1 MVFPQSIKN
10 LKIYRALLLFFV
22 LIFGW
27 VLASASAY
35 SSVTGLRVSGDKQS
49 VRLVFDLTA
58 RPKYHAFYLPN
69 PDRVVI
75 DFSNTRIVTR
85 LNNPS
90 LLNTFVKSIRAST
103 SSGGNARLVLDL
115 KQAVNFKCSWARGA
129 DLKSSVRLVIDLFN
143 SGTRA
148 SSQVAIVASVPKV
161 VSHDPAQEITP
172 ASPKIVASNIKETRP
187 IVVII
192 DPGHGGKDSGAVGVS
207 GVQEKNVVLS
217 ISKYLQY
224 YLNRYGNFRVIM
236 TRSGD
241 YFIPLNE
248 RLLIARKYQPD
259 MFIAI
264 HADAYNNNAAGASV
278 FALSQR
284 GATSVLARWIAH
296 KENESELGHVI
307 ADKNLIVKSIL
318 IDLAQTLNITNSLIL
333 GRSILQQL
341 AYITDLHC
349 RHVEQ
354 AAFVVL
360 KSPDI
365 PSLLVETGFLS
376 NSREE
381 DRLRTPAYQAK
392 IAEAIAKGIEG
403 YFAEHPPVAMPRG

>member
-1 MVFPQSIKN
+1 MFKLIK
-10 LKIYRALLLFFV
+10 ILLLPI
-22 LIFGW
+22 LIFFTCF
-27 VLASASAY
+27 LAFAISPSAI
-35 SSVTGLRVSGDKQS
+35 TGLRVSGDANS
-49 VRLVFDLTA
+49 VRLVFDFTGMV
-58 RPKYHAFYLPN
+58 KYHAFYLPN

-75 DFSNTRIVTR
+75 DLKNTRIATS

-90 LLNTFVKSIRAST
+90 FLNTFVKSIRAS
-103 SSGGNARLVLDL
+103 SSGNKSTRLVLDL
-115 KQAVNFKCSWARGA
+115 KKTVNFKCSWVKRNQSGQGLRLVL
-129 DLKSSVRLVIDLFN
+129 DLFKPGSAAASPPVFSDQQPNPAPKMVASSV
-143 SGTRA
+143 
-148 SSQVAIVASVPKV
+148 
-161 VSHDPAQEITP
+161 
-172 ASPKIVASNIKETRP
+172 KERRP
-187 IVVII
+187 IVVVI

-224 YLNRYGNFRVIM
+224 YLNQDGHFRVVM
-236 TRSGD
+236 TRTGD
-241 YFIPLNE
+241 YFLSLRE
-248 RLLIARKYQPD
+248 RLRIAHNYKAD

-264 HADAYNNNAAGASV
+264 HADAYYNNAAGASI

-284 GATSVLARWIAH
+284 GATSELARWIAH

-318 IDLAQTLNITNSLIL
+318 IDLAQTLTITNSLIL

-376 NSREE
+376 NPREE

-392 IAEAIAKGIEG
+392 IAEALAKGIKS
-403 YFAEHPPVAMPRG
+403 YFTEHPPVAMSRG